1 MRLIIVAGMPGAGKE
16 EFLTAAREEGLAFVR
31 MGDLVRDCYAASGAE
46 AQGLSVGQYA
56 NAQREAEGKDVWARR
71 AMAKAAGDVFLID
84 GCRSMDEVRSFRAL
98 GGQTE
103 IVAIHASPAVRYD
116 RLVRR
121 AREDAPRDQSEFEA
135 RDNRELAWGLG
146 EVIALA
152 DYMLDNMSSVEDFRL
167 KSTALLR
174 SL

>member
-31 MGDLVRDCYAASGAE
+31 MGDLVRDCYVVSGAE
-46 AQGLSVGQYA
+46 AQGLSLGQYA
-56 NAQREAEGKDVWARR
+56 NVQRETEGKDIWARR
-71 AMAKAAGDVFLID
+71 AMSKATDDIFLID

-98 GGQTE
+98 GGNTE
-103 IVAIHASPAVRYD
+103 IIAIHASPAVRFD

-121 AREDAPRDQSEFEA
+121 AREDAPRNQTEFEA
-135 RDNRELAWGLG
+135 RDSRELAWGLG

-152 DYMLDNMSSVEDFRL
+152 DYMLDNMSSVEDFHL
-167 KSTALLR
+167 KATALLR